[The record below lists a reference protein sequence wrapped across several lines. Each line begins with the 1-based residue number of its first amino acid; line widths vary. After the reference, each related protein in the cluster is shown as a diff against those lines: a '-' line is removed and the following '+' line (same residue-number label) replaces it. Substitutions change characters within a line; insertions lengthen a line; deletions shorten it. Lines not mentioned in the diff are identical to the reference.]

1 MAAEKEIRKRS
12 VAFICKIHDLIT
24 NDFVKEEG
32 AEFAPSYVLCN
43 GEKIARANVIG
54 VVVDK
59 EEKSLVIDDGTAK
72 IRLRAFENTPGL
84 DNFLVGDIVNVIGK
98 IREFN
103 NERYLMPEI
112 MKKTTKKW
120 LELRKMQLQGSATDN
135 KKTEDAEEVEDVK
148 KPLTKAEEVLSAIR
162 KFDSG
167 EGAAVE
173 LILSKVG
180 NDAENIIN
188 GLLRD
193 GEIFEIRPGRLK
205 VLE

>member
-1 MAAEKEIRKRS
+1 MMAAEKEIRKRS
-12 VAFICKIHDLIT
+12 IAFICKINDLII
-24 NDFVKEEG
+24 NDFVKEG

-103 NERYLMPEI
+103 NERYLLPEI

-167 EGAAVE
+167 EGAAIE